1 MYMAKRIKK
10 PPVEPSKGREWLR
23 RYEEEGQSPPQ
34 IAKADGYDARTV
46 RRQIEIEREK
56 RERKE
61 ARLMVLRQAME
72 QHYNDLCS
80 FASRLLSEVSNDDG
94 SLWSMKDGY
103 MWSALK
109 EHLPR
114 SPIWKNLEKW
124 EGAQDKIKQLRESVT
139 KSLEDLIQPESLMK
153 SVPVAIQG
161 GKSIQEL
168 LSAAIINSSF
178 LARQETGVSEVD
190 FTYSSKDGESTDI
203 ELKSHFIARVPNDR
217 VTEFLAEVVN
227 ILNRVTAMPEYLQMK
242 DLLKEREKAYKIIQ
256 DELTI
261 IIFRRVVP
269 GKCKFCPI

>member
-1 MYMAKRIKK
+1 MAKRIKK
-10 PPVEPSKGREWLR
+10 PPVEPSRGRDWLR

-34 IAKADGYDARTV
+34 IAKEDGFDARTE

-80 FASRLLSEVSNDDG
+80 LARRLLSEVSSDDG
-94 SLWSMKDGY
+94 SLWSMRDGY

-124 EGAQDKIKQLRESVT
+124 EETQDKIQQLRGSVS

-153 SVPVAIQG
+153 SIPVAIQG
-161 GKSIQEL
+161 GKSIQDL
-168 LSAAIINSSF
+168 LSASIINSSF
-178 LARQETGVSEVD
+178 LAREETGVNEAD
-190 FTYSSKDGESTDI
+190 FTLSSTDEESTDV
-203 ELKSHFIARVPNDR
+203 ELKSYFIARVPNDR
-217 VTEFLAEVVN
+217 VTEFLAEVIN
-227 ILNRVTAMPEYLQMK
+227 LLNRVTAAPEYLQMK
-242 DLLKEREKAYKIIQ
+242 DLLREREKAYKIIQ

>member
-1 MYMAKRIKK
+1 MVKRIKK
-10 PPVEPSKGREWLR
+10 PLVQPNKGRDWLR

-46 RRQIEIEREK
+46 RRQIDIEREK

-80 FASRLLSEVSNDDG
+80 FARRLLSEVSSDDG

-114 SPIWKNLEKW
+114 SPIWKNLDKW
-124 EGAQDKIKQLRESVT
+124 EETQDKIKQLREDVS
-139 KSLEDLIQPESLMK
+139 KSLESLIQPESLMK
-153 SVPVAIQG
+153 SAPAAIQG
-161 GKSIQEL
+161 GKSIQDL
-168 LSAAIINSSF
+168 LSASIINSSF
-178 LARQETGVSEVD
+178 LAKQETGVSEAD
-190 FTYSSKDGESTDI
+190 FTHSSKDGESTNI
-203 ELKSHFIARVPNDR
+203 ELKSYFIARIPNDR
-217 VTEFLAEVVN
+217 VSEFLTEVIN
-227 ILNRVTAMPEYLQMK
+227 ILNKVTAMPEYLQMK
-242 DLLKEREKAYKIIQ
+242 DLLREREKAYKIIQ

-261 IIFRRVVP
+261 VIFRRVVP